1 MPSLKPRPHSCQR
14 PRRAAGF
21 TLIEI
26 LVALVILSIGL
37 LGVAGLQLRSLQTS
51 HSSFERSIATLQ
63 ARDLVE
69 RMWAGLC
76 DLPSPGATTGP
87 NIDDPTHPIRRMEA
101 AWRADHIATGTFD
114 GQGWAGILEPPV
126 PPNNAW
132 TITISWTGRFQ
143 GQTEQIVH
151 HFMLPPPFRPASC
164 PREDS

>member
-1 MPSLKPRPHSCQR
+1 MLTKPRPHPCQR

-26 LVALVILSIGL
+26 LVALVILTIGL

-69 RMWAGLC
+69 RMWGGICTLYES
-76 DLPSPGATTGP
+76 DGDIVP
-87 NIDDPTHPIRRMEA
+87 NGHVPILI
-101 AWRADHIATGTFD
+101 AWRADHDATGTFA
-114 GQGWAGILEPPV
+114 GQGWKGNLDPPV
-126 PPNNAW
+126 PPNNVW

-143 GQTEQIVH
+143 GQAEQIVH
-151 HFMLPPPFRPASC
+151 HFMLPPPFRPDFC
-164 PREDS
+164 PTT

>member
-1 MPSLKPRPHSCQR
+1 MLIKPRPRPCKR

-69 RMWAGLC
+69 RMWGGICTLYDNQGQIVPAGR
-76 DLPSPGATTGP
+76 DAIFT
-87 NIDDPTHPIRRMEA
+87 
-101 AWRADHIATGTFD
+101 AWSNDHIATGTFAAA
-114 GQGWAGILEPPV
+114 QGWTPVLATPTTPPTPTSV
-126 PPNNAW
+126 W

-143 GQTEQIVH
+143 GQQEQIEH
-151 HFMLPPPFRPASC
+151 HFMLPRPLDEDTC
-164 PREDS
+164 PT